1 MGFVRL
7 APHAVQHTDGRA
19 LGFVFVFERI
29 EVV

>member
-7 APHAVQHTDGRA
+7 ARQVVQHTDGRL
-19 LGFVFVFERI
+19 LGFVFAVERT